1 MDKLKKN
8 KQQRAE
14 SNKNLDKTSNIK
26 KKENLKI
33 NFESLQNDLKKV
45 KEDNLR
51 YLAEI
56 DNLRKRF
63 DKERE
68 DTFKYAVTEFANE
81 IILVADNF
89 IRVIESIS
97 SINKDGNDNVKP
109 LIDGIDLIFKDFLK
123 TLEKFDI
130 KRIDCLGKK
139 FDPNFHQA
147 VSEEINNDKEVDE
160 IIKVIQDGYLIK
172 DRLLRPAS
180 VVITTKKMRV
190 KKNSFFLLKGL
201 YM

>member
-8 KQQRAE
+8 KQQTAE

-81 IILVADNF
+81 IILVVDNF
-89 IRVIESIS
+89 SRVMESIS
-97 SINKDGNDNVKP
+97 SINKNSNDNVKP

-130 KRIDCLGKK
+130 KKIDCFGKK

-147 VSEEINNDKEVDE
+147 VSEEINNDKEVGE
-160 IIKVIQDGYLIK
+160 IIKIIQNGYLIK

-180 VVITTKKMRV
+180 VVIAKKGEN
-190 KKNSFFLLKGL
+190 KKK
-201 YM
+201 

>member
-8 KQQRAE
+8 KSQIKE
-14 SNKNLDKTSNIK
+14 SNKNLNKKLNIK

-33 NFESLQNDLKKV
+33 NLESLQNEFKKA
-45 KEDNLR
+45 KETNLR
-51 YLAEI
+51 LLAEI
-56 DNLRKRF
+56 ENLRKRF

-81 IILVADNF
+81 IILVVDNF
-89 IRVIESIS
+89 SRVMESIS
-97 SINKDGNDNVKP
+97 LIKKDNNDNVKP

-130 KRIDCLGKK
+130 KKIDCFGKK

-147 VSEEINNDKEVDE
+147 VSEETNNDKEVGE
-160 IIKVIQDGYLIK
+160 IIRIIQNGYLIK

-180 VVITTKKMRV
+180 VVIAKKGEN
-190 KKNSFFLLKGL
+190 KKK
-201 YM
+201 

>member
-8 KQQRAE
+8 KQQKAE

-33 NFESLQNDLKKV
+33 NLESLQNEFKKA
-45 KEDNLR
+45 KETNLR
-51 YLAEI
+51 LLAEI
-56 DNLRKRF
+56 ENLRKRF

-81 IILVADNF
+81 IILVVDNF
-89 IRVIESIS
+89 SRVMESIS
-97 SINKDGNDNVKP
+97 SINKNSNDNVKP

-130 KRIDCLGKK
+130 KEIDCFGKK

-147 VSEEINNDKEVDE
+147 VSEEINNDKEVGE
-160 IIKVIQDGYLIK
+160 IIKIIQNGYLIK

-180 VVITTKKMRV
+180 VVIAKKGEN
-190 KKNSFFLLKGL
+190 KKK
-201 YM
+201 

>member
-8 KQQRAE
+8 KPQIKE
-14 SNKNLDKTSNIK
+14 SNKNLNKKLNIK

-33 NFESLQNDLKKV
+33 NLESLQNEFKKA
-45 KEDNLR
+45 KETNLR
-51 YLAEI
+51 LLAEI
-56 DNLRKRF
+56 ENLRKRF
-63 DKERE
+63 DRERE

-81 IILVADNF
+81 IILVVDNF
-89 IRVIESIS
+89 SRVMESIS
-97 SINKDGNDNVKP
+97 LIKKDNNDNVKP

-130 KRIDCLGKK
+130 KKIDCFGKK

-147 VSEEINNDKEVDE
+147 VSEEINNDKEVGE
-160 IIKVIQDGYLIK
+160 IIKIIQNGYLIK

-180 VVITTKKMRV
+180 VIIAKKEEN
-190 KKNSFFLLKGL
+190 KKK
-201 YM
+201 

>member
-1 MDKLKKN
+1 MDKLKKKPQKN
-8 KQQRAE
+8 K
-14 SNKNLDKTSNIK
+14 SNKNIK
-26 KKENLKI
+26 KKENI
-33 NFESLQNDLKKV
+33 NFENLKNDLKKA

-56 DNLRKRF
+56 DNLTKRF

-81 IILVADNF
+81 IILVQDNF
-89 IRVIESIS
+89 TRLMKSIS
-97 SINKDGNDNVKP
+97 LIKKDNNDNVKP

-130 KRIDCLGKK
+130 KKVDCLGKK

-147 VSEEINNDKEVDE
+147 IFEDQETEKTEGE
-160 IIKVIQDGYLIK
+160 IIKVIQSGYTIK
-172 DRLLRPAS
+172 ERLLRPAS
-180 VVITTKKMRV
+180 VGIAKKKTL
-190 KKNSFFLLKGL
+190 KKN
-201 YM
+201 

>member
-8 KQQRAE
+8 KPQIKE
-14 SNKNLDKTSNIK
+14 SNKNLNKKLNIK
-26 KKENLKI
+26 KEENLKI
-33 NFESLQNDLKKV
+33 NLESLQNEFKKA
-45 KEDNLR
+45 KETNLR
-51 YLAEI
+51 LLAEI
-56 DNLRKRF
+56 ENLRKRF

-81 IILVADNF
+81 IILVVDNF
-89 IRVIESIS
+89 SRVMESIS
-97 SINKDGNDNVKP
+97 SINKNSNDNVKP

-130 KRIDCLGKK
+130 KKIDCFGKK

-147 VSEEINNDKEVDE
+147 VSEEINNDKEVGE
-160 IIKVIQDGYLIK
+160 IIKIIQNGYLIK

-180 VVITTKKMRV
+180 VVIAKKGEN
-190 KKNSFFLLKGL
+190 KKK
-201 YM
+201 

>member
-8 KQQRAE
+8 KQQREE

-33 NFESLQNDLKKV
+33 NFKTLQNDLKKV

-81 IILVADNF
+81 IILVVDNF
-89 IRVIESIS
+89 SRVMESIS
-97 SINKDGNDNVKP
+97 SINKNSNDNVKP

-130 KRIDCLGKK
+130 KKIDCFGKK

-147 VSEEINNDKEVDE
+147 VSEEINNDKEVGE
-160 IIKVIQDGYLIK
+160 IIKIIQNGYLIK

-180 VVITTKKMRV
+180 VVIAKKGEN
-190 KKNSFFLLKGL
+190 KKK
-201 YM
+201 

>member
-8 KQQRAE
+8 KPQIKE
-14 SNKNLDKTSNIK
+14 SNKNLNKKLNIK

-33 NFESLQNDLKKV
+33 NLESLQNEFKKA
-45 KEDNLR
+45 KETNLR
-51 YLAEI
+51 LLAEI
-56 DNLRKRF
+56 ENLRKRF

-68 DTFKYAVTEFANE
+68 DTFKYAVTEFASE
-81 IILVADNF
+81 IILVGDNF
-89 IRVIESIS
+89 TRVMESIS
-97 SINKDGNDNVKP
+97 SISKNSNDNVKP

-130 KRIDCLGKK
+130 KKIDCFGKK

-147 VSEEINNDKEVDE
+147 VSEEINNDKEVGE
-160 IIKVIQDGYLIK
+160 IIKIIQNGYFIK

-180 VVITTKKMRV
+180 VVIAKKKEN
-190 KKNSFFLLKGL
+190 KKK
-201 YM
+201 

>member
-33 NFESLQNDLKKV
+33 NFKNLQNDLKKV

-63 DKERE
+63 DKEKE

-81 IILVADNF
+81 IILVVDNF
-89 IRVIESIS
+89 SRVMESIS
-97 SINKDGNDNVKP
+97 SINKNSNDNVKP

-130 KRIDCLGKK
+130 KKIDCFGKK

-147 VSEEINNDKEVDE
+147 LSEEINNDKEVGE
-160 IIKVIQDGYLIK
+160 IIKIIQNGYLIK

-180 VVITTKKMRV
+180 VVIAKKGEN
-190 KKNSFFLLKGL
+190 KKK
-201 YM
+201 

>member
-1 MDKLKKN
+1 MDKLEKN
-8 KQQRAE
+8 KPQIKE
-14 SNKNLDKTSNIK
+14 SNKKLNIK

-33 NFESLQNDLKKV
+33 NLESLQNEFKKV

-81 IILVADNF
+81 IILVVDNF
-89 IRVIESIS
+89 IRVMESIS
-97 SINKDGNDNVKP
+97 SINKDSNDNVKP

-130 KRIDCLGKK
+130 KKIECLGKK
-139 FDPNFHQA
+139 FDSNFHQA
-147 VSEEINNDKEVDE
+147 VSEEVNNDKEIGE
-160 IIKVIQDGYLIK
+160 IIKVIQTGYLIK

-180 VVITTKKMRV
+180 VVIA
-190 KKNSFFLLKGL
+190 KKNGNKKK
-201 YM
+201 

>member
-1 MDKLKKN
+1 MDKLKKS

-33 NFESLQNDLKKV
+33 NFKNLQNDLKKV

-81 IILVADNF
+81 IILVVDNF
-89 IRVIESIS
+89 SRVMESIS
-97 SINKDGNDNVKP
+97 SINKNSNDNVKP

-130 KRIDCLGKK
+130 KKIDCFGKK

-147 VSEEINNDKEVDE
+147 VSEEINNDKEVGE
-160 IIKVIQDGYLIK
+160 IIKIIQNGYLIK

-180 VVITTKKMRV
+180 VVIAKRGENKK
-190 KKNSFFLLKGL
+190 K
-201 YM
+201 

>member
-8 KQQRAE
+8 KSQVTEA
-14 SNKNLDKTSNIK
+14 SKNINKKLNIK

-33 NFESLQNDLKKV
+33 NLESLKNELKEA
-45 KEDNLR
+45 KETNLR
-51 YLAEI
+51 LLAEI
-56 DNLRKRF
+56 ENLRKRF

-68 DTFKYAVTEFANE
+68 DTFKYAVTEFASE
-81 IILVADNF
+81 IILVGDNF
-89 IRVIESIS
+89 TRVMESIS
-97 SINKDGNDNVKP
+97 SISKNSNDNVKP

-130 KRIDCLGKK
+130 KKIDCYGKK

-147 VSEEINNDKEVDE
+147 VSEEINNDKEVGE
-160 IIKVIQDGYLIK
+160 IIKIIQNGYFIK

-180 VVITTKKMRV
+180 VVIAKKKEN
-190 KKNSFFLLKGL
+190 KKK
-201 YM
+201 

>member
-81 IILVADNF
+81 IILVVDNF
-89 IRVIESIS
+89 VRVMESIS
-97 SINKDGNDNVKP
+97 SINKDVDDIIARNTFVETTR
-109 LIDGIDLIFKDFLK
+109 LTAQIIVH
-123 TLEKFDI
+123 EKQI
-130 KRIDCLGKK
+130 SALWQYVNK
-139 FDPNFHQA
+139 
-147 VSEEINNDKEVDE
+147 
-160 IIKVIQDGYLIK
+160 
-172 DRLLRPAS
+172 LRDMFTNGGS
-180 VVITTKKMRV
+180 K
-190 KKNSFFLLKGL
+190 
-201 YM
+201 

>member
-8 KQQRAE
+8 KQQRTE

-81 IILVADNF
+81 IILVVDNF

-97 SINKDGNDNVKP
+97 SINKDSNDNVKP

-139 FDPNFHQA
+139 FDLIF
-147 VSEEINNDKEVDE
+147 
-160 IIKVIQDGYLIK
+160 IKQYLRK
-172 DRLLRPAS
+172 
-180 VVITTKKMRV
+180 
-190 KKNSFFLLKGL
+190 
-201 YM
+201 

>member
-8 KQQRAE
+8 KSQIKE
-14 SNKNLDKTSNIK
+14 SNKNLNKKLNIK

-33 NFESLQNDLKKV
+33 NLESLQNEFKKA
-45 KEDNLR
+45 KETNLR
-51 YLAEI
+51 LLAEI
-56 DNLRKRF
+56 ENLRKRF
-63 DKERE
+63 DRERE

-81 IILVADNF
+81 IILVVDNF
-89 IRVIESIS
+89 SRVMESIS
-97 SINKDGNDNVKP
+97 LIKKDNNDNVKP

-130 KRIDCLGKK
+130 KKIDCFGKK

-147 VSEEINNDKEVDE
+147 VSEEINNDKEVGE
-160 IIKVIQDGYLIK
+160 IIKIIQNGYLIK

-180 VVITTKKMRV
+180 VVIAKKGEN
-190 KKNSFFLLKGL
+190 KKK
-201 YM
+201 

>member
-8 KQQRAE
+8 KPQKTE
-14 SNKNLDKTSNIK
+14 TKNNLNKKININ
-26 KKENLKI
+26 KKESSKINLK
-33 NFESLQNDLKKV
+33 SLQNELQKA

-56 DNLRKRF
+56 DNLTKRF
-63 DKERE
+63 NKERE

-89 IRVIESIS
+89 VRVIESIS
-97 SINKDGNDNVKP
+97 LINKDDKHKVKP
-109 LIDGIDLIFKDFLK
+109 LIEGVDLIFKDFLK
-123 TLEKFDI
+123 TLEKFEI
-130 KRIDCLGKK
+130 KQIDCLGKK

-147 VSEEINNDKEVDE
+147 VSEEVNNDKEIGE
-160 IIKVIQDGYLIK
+160 IIKVVQTGYLIQ

-180 VVITTKKMRV
+180 VVVAKKEEN
-190 KKNSFFLLKGL
+190 KKK
-201 YM
+201 

>member
-1 MDKLKKN
+1 MDNIKKN
-8 KQQRAE
+8 KPQVTE
-14 SNKNLDKTSNIK
+14 TNKDINKKPNIK
-26 KKENLKI
+26 KKQNLKI
-33 NFESLQNDLKKV
+33 NFENLQKDFKKV

-63 DKERE
+63 DKERD

-89 IRVIESIS
+89 TRVMESIS
-97 SINKDGNDNVKP
+97 SINKDSNDNVKS
-109 LIDGIDLIFKDFLK
+109 LIDGVDLIFKDFLK

-130 KRIDCLGKK
+130 KKIDCLGKK
-139 FDPNFHQA
+139 FDPNFHQTI
-147 VSEEINNDKEVDE
+147 SEEINNDKEVDE

-180 VVITTKKMRV
+180 VVVIAKKDV
-190 KKNSFFLLKGL
+190 NKKK
-201 YM
+201 

>member
-8 KQQRAE
+8 KSQIKE
-14 SNKNLDKTSNIK
+14 SNKNLNKKLNIK

-33 NFESLQNDLKKV
+33 NLESLQNEFKKA
-45 KEDNLR
+45 KETNLR
-51 YLAEI
+51 LLAEI
-56 DNLRKRF
+56 ENLRKRF

-89 IRVIESIS
+89 TRVMESIS
-97 SINKDGNDNVKP
+97 SINKNSNDNVKP

-130 KRIDCLGKK
+130 KKIDCFGKK

-147 VSEEINNDKEVDE
+147 VSEEINNDKEVGE
-160 IIKVIQDGYLIK
+160 IIKIIQNGYLIK

-180 VVITTKKMRV
+180 VVIAKKGEN
-190 KKNSFFLLKGL
+190 KKK
-201 YM
+201 

>member
-8 KQQRAE
+8 KSKVTE
-14 SNKNLDKTSNIK
+14 TNKNINKTLNIK
-26 KKENLKI
+26 KKKNLKI
-33 NFESLQNDLKKV
+33 SLKSLQNELKEA
-45 KEDNLR
+45 KETNLR

-56 DNLRKRF
+56 ENLRKRF

-81 IILVADNF
+81 IILVVDNF
-89 IRVIESIS
+89 SRVMESIS
-97 SINKDGNDNVKP
+97 SINKNSNDNVKP

-130 KRIDCLGKK
+130 KKIDCFGKK

-147 VSEEINNDKEVDE
+147 VSEEINNDKEVGE
-160 IIKVIQDGYLIK
+160 IIKIIQNGYLIK

-180 VVITTKKMRV
+180 VVIAKKGEN
-190 KKNSFFLLKGL
+190 KKK
-201 YM
+201 

>member
-8 KQQRAE
+8 KPQIKE
-14 SNKNLDKTSNIK
+14 SNKNLNKKLNIK

-33 NFESLQNDLKKV
+33 NLESLQNEFKKA
-45 KEDNLR
+45 KETNLR
-51 YLAEI
+51 LLAEI
-56 DNLRKRF
+56 ENLRKRF

-68 DTFKYAVTEFANE
+68 DTFKYAVTEFASE
-81 IILVADNF
+81 IILVGDNF
-89 IRVIESIS
+89 TRVMESIS
-97 SINKDGNDNVKP
+97 SISKNSNDNVKP

-130 KRIDCLGKK
+130 KKIDCFGKK

-147 VSEEINNDKEVDE
+147 VSEEINNDKEVGE
-160 IIKVIQDGYLIK
+160 IIKIIQNGYLIK

-180 VVITTKKMRV
+180 VVIAKKGEN
-190 KKNSFFLLKGL
+190 KKK
-201 YM
+201 

>member
-8 KQQRAE
+8 NQQ
-14 SNKNLDKTSNIK
+14 SNENNKKINIK
-26 KKENLKI
+26 NKINLK
-33 NFESLQNDLKKV
+33 NNKQDSKNELKKV
-45 KEDNLR
+45 KEENLR
-51 YLAEI
+51 LLAEI

-89 IRVIESIS
+89 GRVID
-97 SINKDGNDNVKP
+97 SINLVSKNDDNNIKSFTEGV
-109 LIDGIDLIFKDFLK
+109 DLIYKDFIK
-123 TLEKFDI
+123 TLEKFGI
-130 KRIDCLGKK
+130 KKIDCLGKK

-147 VSEEINNDKEVDE
+147 VSEEETNAKNNGE
-160 IIKVIQDGYLIK
+160 IIKIIQSGYLIN

-180 VVITTKKMRV
+180 VIIAKKV
-190 KKNSFFLLKGL
+190 ENKKK
-201 YM
+201 

>member
-8 KQQRAE
+8 KPQIKE
-14 SNKNLDKTSNIK
+14 SNKNLNKKLNIK
-26 KKENLKI
+26 KKKNLKI
-33 NFESLQNDLKKV
+33 NLESLQNEFKKA
-45 KEDNLR
+45 KETNLR
-51 YLAEI
+51 LLAEI
-56 DNLRKRF
+56 ENLRKRF

-81 IILVADNF
+81 IILVVDNF
-89 IRVIESIS
+89 SRVMESIS
-97 SINKDGNDNVKP
+97 SIDKNSNDNVKP

-130 KRIDCLGKK
+130 KKIDCFGKK

-147 VSEEINNDKEVDE
+147 VSEEINNDKEVGE
-160 IIKVIQDGYLIK
+160 IIKIIQNGYLIK

-180 VVITTKKMRV
+180 VVIAKKEEN
-190 KKNSFFLLKGL
+190 KKK
-201 YM
+201 

>member
-8 KQQRAE
+8 KPQIKE
-14 SNKNLDKTSNIK
+14 SNKNLNKKLNIK

-33 NFESLQNDLKKV
+33 NLESLQNEFKKA
-45 KEDNLR
+45 KETNLR
-51 YLAEI
+51 LLAEI
-56 DNLRKRF
+56 ENLRKRF

-81 IILVADNF
+81 IILVVDNF
-89 IRVIESIS
+89 SRVMESIS
-97 SINKDGNDNVKP
+97 LIKKDNNDNVKP

-130 KRIDCLGKK
+130 KKIDCFGKK

-147 VSEEINNDKEVDE
+147 VSEEINNDKEVGE
-160 IIKVIQDGYLIK
+160 IIKIIQNGYFIK

-180 VVITTKKMRV
+180 VVIAKKGEN
-190 KKNSFFLLKGL
+190 KKK
-201 YM
+201 

>member
-8 KQQRAE
+8 KQQGAE

-33 NFESLQNDLKKV
+33 NFKNLQNDLKKV

-81 IILVADNF
+81 IILVVDNF
-89 IRVIESIS
+89 SRVMESIS
-97 SINKDGNDNVKP
+97 SINKNSNDNVKP

-130 KRIDCLGKK
+130 KKIDCFGKK
-139 FDPNFHQA
+139 FSFFSKLLKLNMMA
-147 VSEEINNDKEVDE
+147 
-160 IIKVIQDGYLIK
+160 IIPTTIL
-172 DRLLRPAS
+172 
-180 VVITTKKMRV
+180 VITIIMV
-190 KKNSFFLLKGL
+190 E
-201 YM
+201 

>member
-8 KQQRAE
+8 KPQIKE
-14 SNKNLDKTSNIK
+14 SNKNLNKKLNIK

-33 NFESLQNDLKKV
+33 NLESLQNEFKKA
-45 KEDNLR
+45 KETNLR
-51 YLAEI
+51 LLAEI
-56 DNLRKRF
+56 ENLRKRF

-81 IILVADNF
+81 IILVVDNF
-89 IRVIESIS
+89 SRVMESIS
-97 SINKDGNDNVKP
+97 LIKKDNNDNVKP

-130 KRIDCLGKK
+130 KKIDCFGKK

-147 VSEEINNDKEVDE
+147 VSEEINNDKEVGE
-160 IIKVIQDGYLIK
+160 IIKIIQNGYLIK

-180 VVITTKKMRV
+180 VVIAKKGENE
-190 KKNSFFLLKGL
+190 KK
-201 YM
+201 

>member
-8 KQQRAE
+8 KSQIKE
-14 SNKNLDKTSNIK
+14 SNKNLNKKLNIK

-33 NFESLQNDLKKV
+33 NLESLQNEFKKA
-45 KEDNLR
+45 KETNLR
-51 YLAEI
+51 LLAEI
-56 DNLRKRF
+56 ENLRKRF

-81 IILVADNF
+81 IILVVDNF
-89 IRVIESIS
+89 SRVMESIS
-97 SINKDGNDNVKP
+97 LINKDSNDNVKS
-109 LIDGIDLIFKDFLK
+109 LIDGVDLIFKDFLK

-130 KRIDCLGKK
+130 KKIDCLGKK
-139 FDPNFHQA
+139 FDPNFHQTI
-147 VSEEINNDKEVDE
+147 SEEINNDKEVDE

-180 VVITTKKMRV
+180 VIIAKKEEN
-190 KKNSFFLLKGL
+190 KKK
-201 YM
+201 

>member
-8 KQQRAE
+8 KSKVTE
-14 SNKNLDKTSNIK
+14 TNKNINKTLNIK
-26 KKENLKI
+26 KKKNLKI
-33 NFESLQNDLKKV
+33 SLKSLQNELKEA
-45 KEDNLR
+45 KETNLR

-56 DNLRKRF
+56 ENLRKRF

-81 IILVADNF
+81 IILVVDNF
-89 IRVIESIS
+89 SRVMESIS
-97 SINKDGNDNVKP
+97 SINKNSNDNVKP

-130 KRIDCLGKK
+130 KKIDCFGKK

-147 VSEEINNDKEVDE
+147 VSEEINNDKEVGE
-160 IIKVIQDGYLIK
+160 IIKIIQNGYFIK

-180 VVITTKKMRV
+180 VVIAKKGEN
-190 KKNSFFLLKGL
+190 KKK
-201 YM
+201 

>member
-8 KQQRAE
+8 KQQRIE
-14 SNKNLDKTSNIK
+14 SNKNLNKKSNIK

-33 NFESLQNDLKKV
+33 NFRNLQNDLKKV

-63 DKERE
+63 DKERD

-97 SINKDGNDNVKP
+97 IINKDGNDNVKP

-180 VVITTKKMRV
+180 VVIAKKGEN
-190 KKNSFFLLKGL
+190 KKK
-201 YM
+201 